1 MKEKLTL
8 VLFKDHQNARTFEL
22 PLERI
27 ERTGIL
33 YVLVIFLALL
43 SSAFMVRSAYRMLS
57 SRDEGS
63 IDKVRSLTQELAEVR
78 ASYQALQ
85 AHLSGQPAS
94 SLTPTSMRSILFTSI
109 PTQSLQSPLPS
120 RESLSFRLEPVNFR
134 WQGNFLQI
142 STAIEYRKGDD
153 GNQQGN
159 FVILAQGPQNLYA
172 HPEGAFSDAGQEVL
186 MEPESGEYFSV
197 SRYRE
202 IRARF
207 GPVERHDQIQS
218 IQVYIFDKNKN
229 LIYFDRVS
237 LTDAEKDAGASTA
250 PAPTSTTAPKRRAAP
265 KPAPEEESSDASEAT
280 ATPAK
285 ETTHET
291 GSDSGNNE

>member
-22 PLERI
+22 PLHRI

-33 YVLVIFLALL
+33 YVLVIFLTLL
-43 SSAFMVRSAYRMLS
+43 SSAFMVRAAYRMWS
-57 SRDEGS
+57 AKSEGS
-63 IDKVRSLTQELAEVR
+63 VEKVQSLQHELTEVR

-85 AHLSGQPAS
+85 AHLSGQS
-94 SLTPTSMRSILFTSI
+94 SSSPGSANGSLRSILFTSI
-109 PTQSLQSPLPS
+109 PSQSLRSPLPS
-120 RESLSFRLEPVNFR
+120 RESLSFRLEPLKFR
-134 WQGNFLQI
+134 WQGNFLQV
-142 STAIEYRKGDD
+142 STAIEYRKGDE

-159 FVILAQGPQNLYA
+159 FFIVAQGPQNLYA
-172 HPEGAFSDAGQEVL
+172 HPEGAFSEAGQEVL
-186 MEPESGEYFSV
+186 MDPESGEYFSV

-218 IQVYIFDKNKN
+218 LQLFMFDKNKN
-229 LIYFDRVS
+229 LIYFDRIS
-237 LTDAEKDAGASTA
+237 LKDLDHAAGAPTGPIA
-250 PAPTSTTAPKRRAAP
+250 PKRATAPKAPSGDDAPAAAE
-265 KPAPEEESSDASEAT
+265 APSAEVPS
-280 ATPAK
+280 K
-285 ETTHET
+285 ETTHDE